1 MEYNK
6 VLSSD
11 DGSYDISYLYLL
23 KLPGTDGS
31 YLAYEIKND
40 TLEIRS
46 PAVGPDHGY
55 AVYVSR

>member
-1 MEYNK
+1 M
-6 VLSSD
+6 LSSD